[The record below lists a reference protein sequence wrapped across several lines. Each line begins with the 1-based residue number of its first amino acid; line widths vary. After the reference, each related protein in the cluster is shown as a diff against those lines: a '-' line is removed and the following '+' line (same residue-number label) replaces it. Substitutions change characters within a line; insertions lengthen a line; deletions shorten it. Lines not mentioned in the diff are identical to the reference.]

1 MLRLRPFERWRL
13 ALLLAPFFA
22 AAPSSS
28 LLGACLFGL
37 EANFPPASIILLW
50 REFGGRARCARLV
63 LEDDVLQA
71 TTGGT
76 LDSACTLSVLPI
88 SFVEWRS
95 TPASKEKLRRL
106 CGFVLFAI
114 CSLFETDGVP
124 FLRWKLLDFAGK
136 DVVDLLREDESSM
149 PHLDVLQD
157 SSIHVDR

>member
-1 MLRLRPFERWRL
+1 MLRLRPFEEWRL
-13 ALLLAPFFA
+13 ALLLASFFA
-22 AAPSSS
+22 AALSSS

-37 EANFPPASIILLW
+37 AANLSPASIILLW
-50 REFGGRARCARLV
+50 RAFEGRARCARLV
-63 LEDDVLQA
+63 LEDDVLLA
-71 TTGGT
+71 TIGGA

-106 CGFVLFAI
+106 CGFVLI

-149 PHLDVLQD
+149 PHLYVLQD